1 MSLFGSGLNLLTV
14 VGLWTLC
21 ILWILRFMQY
31 CIFQAAL
38 GAGLPDHIPA
48 HTVTQACISS
58 NQCITT
64 GESPAY
70 CSKVILSDH
79 IHFVLSIVV
88 SKVPLHGHCQ
98 PVARRLIDICY
109 TMFVNTMLHFYF
121 LNTMVMSLLL
131 LLLHYP
137 LWLAQLGFAFCL

>member
-1 MSLFGSGLNLLTV
+1 
-14 VGLWTLC
+14 
-21 ILWILRFMQY
+21 MQY

-64 GESPAY
+64 GESSAY

-88 SKVPLHGHCQ
+88 SKVPLHGRCQ

-109 TMFVNTMLHFYF
+109 TMFVNIFHFYF
-121 LNTMVMSLLL
+121 INTMVM
-131 LLLHYP
+131 YE
-137 LWLAQLGFAFCL
+137 FTAFTATSSTLPCSVSFCIVPFNSVNYFM